1 MTERYQ
7 IQVFTAWNRWA
18 RSSSTSTVR
27 SAIPSRGWSMSLRS
41 DAVPAEDANGA
52 GPQPPG

>member
-7 IQVFTAWNRWA
+7 IRVFTAWNRWA

>member
-7 IQVFTAWNRWA
+7 IRVFTAWNRWA

-41 DAVPAEDANGA
+41 VGLGPCTVCKTPSGAVP
-52 GPQPPG
+52 